1 VGARYGGRY
10 VGERVQTR
18 HGPAAV
24 ERIAV
29 WPGRHRVR
37 NLEIAGTHQYL
48 VTEHGVRTHN
58 ACLAMKFRNALGS
71 AVKATWRGVTRM
83 FAPNTAKLVWVSRW
97 GSAIEPGRWVVIGM
111 PSIWK
116 YFWSFK
122 WLPFNQPAWFSSAVS
137 RLVERQ
143 HLTTPGR

>member
-37 NLEIAGTHQYL
+37 NLEIAGTHEYL
-48 VTEHGVRTHN
+48 VTERGVRTHN
-58 ACLAMKFRNALGS
+58 ACLAMKIRGGL
-71 AVKATWRGVTRM
+71 KELATR
-83 FAPNTAKLVWVSRW
+83 
-97 GSAIEPGRWVVIGM
+97 IGRFFYY
-111 PSIWK
+111 SE
-116 YFWSFK
+116 
-122 WLPFNQPAWFSSAVS
+122 Q
-137 RLVERQ
+137 
-143 HLTTPGR
+143 